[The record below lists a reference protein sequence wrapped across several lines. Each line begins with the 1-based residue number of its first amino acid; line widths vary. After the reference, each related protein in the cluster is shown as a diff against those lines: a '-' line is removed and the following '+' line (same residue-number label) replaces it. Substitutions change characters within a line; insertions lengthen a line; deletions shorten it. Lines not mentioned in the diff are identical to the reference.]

1 MSTPIPAEVEEY
13 LRLIEGDSPRAC
25 KDQHALA
32 AYVRGVFAREE
43 LTVDREQLDRYL
55 SLTRYFDFPQLFPW
69 EAFLLA
75 LWDCTYTQDGVPR
88 WPELFCLVGRGAG
101 KDGFIGFDGFC
112 CIELRCMSETEEVVL
127 YGKQTLGFYPS
138 FCHCHDLCALAVDQK
153 SVLAAR
159 SAPERLT
166 V

>member
-1 MSTPIPAEVEEY
+1 M
-13 LRLIEGDSPRAC
+13 
-25 KDQHALA
+25 
-32 AYVRGVFAREE
+32 
-43 LTVDREQLDRYL
+43 DREQLDRYL

-112 CIELRCMSETEEVVL
+112 CISPYHKTGHYDVDICAFIVTIFVL
-127 YGKQTLGFYPS
+127 WL
-138 FCHCHDLCALAVDQK
+138 
-153 SVLAAR
+153 
-159 SAPERLT
+159 LT
-166 V
+166 IKAC